1 MSQLT
6 AAVYP
11 RGKVGGPF
19 PALTSRPDEAYVDFI
34 ADARN
39 FLLHAQQYPIAD
51 YSRKLLGEAGIGM
64 SPDPGN
70 TQRAIDVLM
79 QDPAVKTYYRLKRSL
94 QESFWNRVLASYGA
108 NRAQILEALD
118 AADQL
123 GPGSV
128 SYDDRKPLPD
138 YARVE
143 IHLQPG
149 GYCLEPL
156 AGMLYDYGLK
166 VFMGGAADHD
176 FVAMMGAR
184 AAAPPADGKV
194 QRILD
199 LGCSAGATTTA
210 LKTLH
215 PQAEVHGID
224 LSTPMVRY
232 AHLRALQQASD
243 VHFHQMDA
251 AQLDFPD
258 GHFDVVLAML
268 LFHETPVPVA
278 RQILKEA
285 LRVLRPGGTL
295 TVLDFSGDR
304 KRDVYVMLF
313 AELDGSDNGEPFIPP
328 FVRSNI
334 EDVMQEVGFELK
346 SYDPSKALTQG
357 RIAVKP

>member
-1 MSQLT
+1 MTNLNE
-6 AAVYP
+6 AVYP
-11 RGKVGGPF
+11 RGKQAGMF
-19 PALTSRPDEAYVDFI
+19 PALSSRPDEAYVDFI

-39 FLLHAQQYPIAD
+39 FLLHAQQYPIGD
-51 YSRKLLGEAGIGM
+51 YSRKLLAAAGVPM
-64 SPDPGN
+64 SADPQN
-70 TQRAIDVLM
+70 TRRAIDVLL

-94 QESFWNRVLASYGA
+94 QEAFWSRVQSSYGSRRDELLA
-108 NRAQILEALD
+108 AFD
-118 AADQL
+118 AADHM

-128 SYDDRKPLPD
+128 SYDEKKPLPD

-149 GYCLEPL
+149 GYCFEPL

-166 VFMGGAADHD
+166 TFMGGAADND

-184 AAAPPADGKV
+184 TAAVPADGKV

-224 LSTPMVRY
+224 LSAPMVRY
-232 AHLRALQQASD
+232 AHLRALQQDSD
-243 VHFHQMDA
+243 VHFHQMNA
-251 AQLDFPD
+251 AQLEFPD
-258 GHFDVVLAML
+258 NHFDMVLAML
-268 LFHETPVPVA
+268 LFHETPVEVA
-278 RQILKEA
+278 RQTLQEA

-295 TVLDFSGDR
+295 AVVDFSGDR
-304 KRDVYVMLF
+304 KRDVYIMLF

-334 EDVMQEVGFELK
+334 EDVMQEVGFQLK